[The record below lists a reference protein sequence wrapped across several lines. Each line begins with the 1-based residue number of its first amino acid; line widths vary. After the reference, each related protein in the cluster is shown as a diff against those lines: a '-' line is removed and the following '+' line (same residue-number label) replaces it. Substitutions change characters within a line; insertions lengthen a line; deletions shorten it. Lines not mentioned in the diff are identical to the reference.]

1 MSKLV
6 LQNVNRDFGGHK
18 GVFDVNLEVDD
29 GEFFVILGPSGC
41 GKTTTLRMIAG
52 LESVDSGHI
61 FLNEREITDFPPRL
75 RNIAMV
81 FQNYALYP
89 FMTVRDNIQFPLK
102 ITKMSKKDRD
112 AKTEE
117 VAKLLGISDLL
128 DRKPGEISGGQRQRV
143 ALGRALVREP
153 ALFLMDEPLSNLD
166 AKLRT
171 QMRVELKRL
180 QKEFNTTTV
189 YVTHDQVEATTLA
202 DRACL
207 MNGGVVVQIGP
218 PLDLY
223 NLPENTFVATFVG
236 DPPMN
241 MLNGKLISRNGEVI
255 LQVSGASFPMADI
268 DLGDSQEIEVKVGF
282 RPEDL
287 SLGQSGIEARLVVTQ
302 NIGKSI
308 YEYFKTPDGLDLIR
322 QDVVGSQLSLGQS
335 SRLVPDLSKLML
347 FDPDTGKLIY
357 KPGSR
362 KNRIGALQ

>member
-1 MSKLV
+1 MGSLSLKG
-6 LQNVNRDFGGHK
+6 VNRDFGGHK
-18 GVFDVNLEVDD
+18 GVFDVNIEVEK

-52 LESVDSGHI
+52 LESVDEGNI
-61 FLNEREITDFPPRL
+61 FLDDREITDFPPRM

-89 FMTVRDNIQFPLK
+89 FMTVRQNIQFPLK
-102 ITKMSKKDRD
+102 IMKMNKTDME

-117 VAKLLGISDLL
+117 VSKMLGIGDLL

-180 QKEFNTTTV
+180 QKEFETTTV

-207 MNGGVVVQIGP
+207 MNEGRVVQIGKP
-218 PLDLY
+218 MELY
-223 NLPENTFVATFVG
+223 DTPANVFVGTFVG

-241 MLNGKLISRNGEVI
+241 ILPAKLVETNGETLI
-255 LQVSGASFPMADI
+255 QVMEHSIPIGDI
-268 DLGDSQEIEVKVGF
+268 KMNGRTERDIKLGI

-287 SLGQSGIEARLVVTQ
+287 MITQEGIPAKLAVFQ
-302 NIGKSI
+302 NVGKST
-308 YEYFKTPDGLDLIR
+308 YEYFKMDGDTTIVR
-322 QDVVGSQLSLGQS
+322 QDVQHSQLEPGETV
-335 SRLVPDLSKLML
+335 RLSPDPEKLML
-347 FDPDTGKLIY
+347 FDDTSGDLIY
-357 KPGSR
+357 RKGFVDYKP
-362 KNRIGALQ
+362 

>member
-1 MSKLV
+1 MSRLV
-6 LQNVNRDFGGHK
+6 LQNVTRDFGGNK

-61 FLNEREITDFPPRL
+61 FLNDREITDFPPRL

-112 AKTEE
+112 VKTEE
-117 VAKLLGISDLL
+117 VAKLLGIGDLL

-207 MNGGVVVQIGP
+207 MNGGVVVQLGP

-223 NLPENTFVATFVG
+223 NLPANTFVATFVG

-241 MLNGKLISRNGEVI
+241 LLNGKIMKKNGETV
-255 LQVSGASFPMADI
+255 LEVSGASFHLK
-268 DLGDSQEIEVKVGF
+268 DLNLDGMDETEVRVGF

-287 SLGQSGIEARLVVTQ
+287 SVGDEGIEAKLVVTQ

-308 YEYFKTPDGLDLIR
+308 YEYFKTPDGIDLIR
-322 QDVVGSQLSLGQS
+322 QDVATSSLAIGES
-335 SRLVPDLSKLML
+335 CKLLPDMNKLMF
-347 FDPDTGKLIY
+347 FDAQTGELLY
-357 KPGSR
+357 KAST
-362 KNRIGALQ
+362 KVNKIKSLQ

>member
-1 MSKLV
+1 MGSLSLKG
-6 LQNVNRDFGGHK
+6 VNRDFGGHK
-18 GVFDVNLEVDD
+18 GVFDVNIEVEK

-52 LESVDSGHI
+52 LESVDEGNI
-61 FLNEREITDFPPRL
+61 FLDDREITNFPPRM

-89 FMTVRDNIQFPLK
+89 FMTVRQNIQFPLK
-102 ITKMSKKDRD
+102 IMKMSKTDME

-117 VAKLLGISDLL
+117 VSKMLGISDLL

-180 QKEFNTTTV
+180 QKEFETTTV

-207 MNGGVVVQIGP
+207 MNEGKVVQIGQ
-218 PLDLY
+218 PLELY
-223 NLPENTFVATFVG
+223 NVPANTFVGTFVG

-241 MLNGKLISRNGEVI
+241 VLPAKLVESNGETLLHVMEHAI
-255 LQVSGASFPMADI
+255 PM
-268 DLGDSQEIEVKVGF
+268 GDVRLDGVPEREITVGI

-287 SLGQSGIEARLVVTQ
+287 LITEKGIPARLAVLQ
-302 NIGKSI
+302 NVGKST
-308 YEYFKTPDGLDLIR
+308 YEYFKMDDDLTLVR
-322 QDVVGSQLSLGQS
+322 QDVQNSNLQPGDAVHLS
-335 SRLVPDLSKLML
+335 PDLEKIML
-347 FDPDTGKLIY
+347 FDAANGDLIY
-357 KPGSR
+357 R
-362 KNRIGALQ
+362 KGHVKYKS

>member
-1 MSKLV
+1 MGTLSLKGV
-6 LQNVNRDFGGHK
+6 GRNFGGNK
-18 GVFDVNLEVDD
+18 GVFDVNLEVEK

-52 LESVDSGHI
+52 LETVDQGNI
-61 FLNEREITDFPPRL
+61 FLDNREITNFPPRL

-89 FMTVRDNIQFPLK
+89 FMTVRQNIQFPLK
-102 ITKMSKKDRD
+102 IMKMAKVDME
-112 AKTEE
+112 AKTDE
-117 VAKLLGISDLL
+117 VATMLGISDLL

-180 QKEFNTTTV
+180 QKEFETTTV

-202 DRACL
+202 DRACI
-207 MNGGVVVQIGP
+207 MNQGKVVQIGQP
-218 PLDLY
+218 MELY
-223 NLPENTFVATFVG
+223 DVPANNFVATFVG

-241 MLNGKLISRNGEVI
+241 MLPAKLTAKSGETLLSVMGYTMPLNGLNIGDEAEREV
-255 LQVSGASFPMADI
+255 M
-268 DLGDSQEIEVKVGF
+268 LGV

-287 SLGQSGIEARLVVTQ
+287 LISDTGISAKLAVAQ
-302 NIGKSI
+302 NVGKST
-308 YEYFKTPDGLDLIR
+308 YEYFKSEGDHTLVR
-322 QDVVGSQLSLGQS
+322 QDVLGSGVRAGDIAHLSFDSEKVL
-335 SRLVPDLSKLML
+335 L
-347 FDPDTGKLIY
+347 FDEQTGELIY
-357 KPGSR
+357 R
-362 KNRIGALQ
+362 KGVVQYRKSHQD